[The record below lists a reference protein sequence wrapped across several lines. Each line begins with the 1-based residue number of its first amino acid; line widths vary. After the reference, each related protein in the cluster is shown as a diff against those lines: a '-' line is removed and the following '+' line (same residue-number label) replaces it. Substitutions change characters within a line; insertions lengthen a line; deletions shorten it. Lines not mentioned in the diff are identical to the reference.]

1 MQGHIPYWK
10 KYFYVEYEI
19 SWSIYKQWPS
29 IQIILPFKT
38 RINLKMQICPSI
50 NCFLNEQYI
59 YILCFAAVLCTFV
72 LSCTAIFAR
81 NYCKLRRLSPEGR
94 MKARIITNRCES
106 FIQSQLE
113 ITDKNKILRL
123 VWISNFY
130 IARLLI
136 VAVLILSIID
146 TPNKSYKFL
155 LKISKIFI
163 ENLQDI

>member
-10 KYFYVEYEI
+10 KYFYVDCEI
-19 SWSIYKQWPS
+19 SWSIYKQRPTARV
-29 IQIILPFKT
+29 ILPFKT
-38 RINLKMQICPSI
+38 EEIPKMESCPSI

-59 YILCFAAVLCTFV
+59 YIFCFAAVLCTFV
-72 LSCTAIFAR
+72 LSCTAILTK

-123 VWISNFY
+123 VWISDFY
-130 IARLLI
+130 TVQHTINNWYSNKPPI
-136 VAVLILSIID
+136 KIYSINL
-146 TPNKSYKFL
+146 TGSW
-155 LKISKIFI
+155 ISSLF
-163 ENLQDI
+163 